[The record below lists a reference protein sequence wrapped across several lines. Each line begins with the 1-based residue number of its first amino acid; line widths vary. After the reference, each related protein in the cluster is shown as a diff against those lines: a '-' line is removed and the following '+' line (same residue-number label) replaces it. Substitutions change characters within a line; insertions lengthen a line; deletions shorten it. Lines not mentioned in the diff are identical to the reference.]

1 MFLDRVDVDDALVA
15 NGGGGPRLTQE
26 ALTGRRGGGQFRGH
40 HLDGDRPVQRLVERL
55 QNDAAATPADE
66 CLELVMNLKL
76 TDMT

>member
-1 MFLDRVDVDDALVA
+1 
-15 NGGGGPRLTQE
+15 
-26 ALTGRRGGGQFRGH
+26 
-40 HLDGDRPVQRLVERL
+40 VQRLVERL